1 VGAKL
6 CITVTG
12 RTMAE
17 LRKRRDEVTDADLV
31 ELRLDTVDDPSAPAA
46 LEGRSRPVIVTCRAP
61 WEGGHFKGAEEER
74 RRLLGEAQ
82 RLGAEYIDVEWK
94 AGFHELLQAR
104 QGRGIV
110 LSMHDFQGV
119 PADLPDRAR
128 AMRASGAEV
137 VKLAVTARRLSDAL
151 VLPPLAKSATGQTV
165 LLAMGEAGIPSR
177 VLAARFGSV
186 WTYAGDGVA
195 PGQIPASRLCQ
206 DFGFARASARAA
218 VYGVAGRPVM
228 HSLSPAM
235 HNAAFAASG
244 IEAVYVP
251 LPASDFS
258 DFLSFADALSIA
270 GVSVT
275 APFKVNAFEHADT
288 DEVGRRVGAVNTLRR
303 CDGRWLA
310 INTDVA
316 GFLAPLVERIQ
327 PAGRRVTILGAGGA
341 ARAVAVALRSVGAHV
356 SIAARHRDRAAGV
369 AEATDARVTDWPPA
383 GSWDIL
389 VNATPVGTAPARE
402 ESPLPNGPFNG
413 ELVYDLV
420 YNPPD
425 TRLVRE
431 ARAAGCR
438 TIGGLEMLVAQ
449 AERQFAWWTGR
460 EPARGVMRAAA
471 LRALAAAL
479 TPETSG
485 TSGTLQ

>member
-1 VGAKL
+1 VDAKH

-31 ELRLDTVDDPSAPAA
+31 ELRLDTVDDPNAAAA
-46 LEGRSRPVIVTCRAP
+46 LAGRTRPVIVTCRAA

-74 RRLLGEAQ
+74 RRLLCEAQ

-94 AGFHELLQAR
+94 AGFDELLQAR
-104 QGRGIV
+104 QGKGVV

-119 PADLPDRAR
+119 PADLSDRAQ
-128 AMRASGAEV
+128 AMRATGAEV

-151 VLPPLAKSATGQTV
+151 VLLPLANNAVGQTV

-206 DFGFARASARAA
+206 DFAFARARAGTA
-218 VYGVAGRPVM
+218 IYGVVGRPVM

-235 HNAAFAASG
+235 HNAAFAAAD
-244 IEAVYVP
+244 IDAVYLP
-251 LPASDFS
+251 LPASDFN
-258 DFLSFADALSIA
+258 DFLSFAEALSIA

-275 APFKVNAFEHADT
+275 APFKVDAFAHADA
-288 DEVGRRVGAVNTLRR
+288 DEISRCIGTVNTLRR
-303 CDGRWLA
+303 CGGRWLA
-310 INTDVA
+310 INTDGA
-316 GFLAPLVERIQ
+316 GFLAPLAQRMP
-327 PAGRRVTILGAGGA
+327 PAGRRVTVLGAGGA
-341 ARAVAVALRSVGAHV
+341 ARAVTQALRSVGARV
-356 SIAARHRDRAAGV
+356 SIAARHRDRAARV
-369 AEATDARVTDWPPA
+369 AAMTGALVTDWPPA
-383 GSWDIL
+383 ASWDIL
-389 VNATPVGTAPARE
+389 VNATPVGTVPALE
-402 ESPLPNGPFNG
+402 ESPLPEGPFTG

-425 TRLVRE
+425 TKLLRD
-431 ARAAGCR
+431 ARAAGCG

-449 AERQFAWWTGR
+449 AERQFDWWTGR
-460 EPARGVMRAAA
+460 EPAPGVMHAAA
-471 LRALAAAL
+471 SRTLSTL
-479 TPETSG
+479 
-485 TSGTLQ
+485 GTLGTLGTP